1 MGLFSNKNTGSE
13 TNPKNYQRNNFV
25 NFPSGIEIPNEET
38 IINCIHCGM
47 CLSVCPT
54 YQLTALEKSSPRGRI
69 RLIKNVAEGNLSL
82 TPSFINEMDFC
93 LDCQACQ
100 TVCPAGVKFGQ
111 LVEASRDQI
120 AEAGKDPQHFR
131 KRFFFRFVF
140 PSHTRIKFIAVLLR
154 LYQKFLQQ
162 ILRKIGFFHLLPK
175 KLSRMDQLS
184 PKISDKFSDKIL
196 KEDMKPKGKIKY
208 RVGFLKGCLM
218 NVMFADINKDTV
230 DVLLENDCQV
240 IMPKNQVCC
249 GSLAAH
255 NGDFKSAKSL
265 AKKNIDAFLAHDLD
279 AIVINSAGCSAFMK
293 EYGELLQDD
302 PEYSEKAKELKK
314 KVKDVH
320 EFLVEIDFK
329 QPKFPVQKKI
339 TYHDACHLAHSQQIT
354 DEPRR
359 ILHSIP
365 GLEFVELNESTM
377 CCGSAG
383 IYNMV
388 RYDDSMKLLKRKV
401 DNIAETRAEIV
412 IAANPGCAAQIEY
425 GLRNR
430 GENIKVMNPMTLLKM
445 GYGLSS
451 NGGNGK

>member
-1 MGLFSNKNTGSE
+1 MGLLSNKNTGSE
-13 TNPKNYQRNNFV
+13 TNPINYQKAALV
-25 NFPSGIEIPNEET
+25 NFPGSIEIPNEET

-54 YQLTALEKSSPRGRI
+54 YQLTGMEKSSPRGRI
-69 RLIKNVAEGNLSL
+69 RLIKIVAEGNLDL
-82 TPSFINEMDFC
+82 TPNFIDEMDFC

-120 AEAGKDPQHFR
+120 ANVGKDPQHFR
-131 KRFFFRFVF
+131 KRFFFRFIF
-140 PSHTRIKFIAVLLR
+140 PSHARLKIIAAMLR
-154 LYQKFLQQ
+154 LYQKFLQK

-175 KLSRMDQLS
+175 KLGRMDQLA

-196 KEDMKPKGKIKY
+196 KEDMRPKGEIKY

-230 DVLLENDCQV
+230 DVLLENDCEV

-265 AKKNIDAFLAHDLD
+265 AKKNIIAFLAHDLD

-302 PEYSEKAKELKK
+302 PEYSDKAKELSA

-359 ILHSIP
+359 ILQAIP
-365 GLEFVELNESTM
+365 GLEIVELNESTM

-401 DNIAETRAEIV
+401 DNIVDTQAEVV
-412 IAANPGCAAQIEY
+412 IAANPGCAGQIEY

-430 GENIKVMNPMTLLKM
+430 EIDIKVMNPMTLLKM
-445 GYGLSS
+445 SYGLPPA
-451 NGGNGK
+451 GETE

>member
-1 MGLFSNKNTGSE
+1 
-13 TNPKNYQRNNFV
+13 
-25 NFPSGIEIPNEET
+25 EIPNEET

-47 CLSVCPT
+47 CLPDCPT
-54 YQLTALEKSSPRGRI
+54 YQLTGLEKSSPRGRI
-69 RLIKNVAEGNLSL
+69 RLIKNVAEGNLQL

-100 TVCPAGVKFGQ
+100 TACPAGVNFGQ
-111 LVEASRDQI
+111 LVESSRAQI
-120 AEAGKDPQHFR
+120 AQTGKDPQHYR

-140 PSHTRIKFIAVLLR
+140 PSHARIKFIARVLR
-154 LYQKFLQQ
+154 FYQKFLQQ
-162 ILRKIGFFHLLPK
+162 FLRKIGFFHLLPE

-196 KEDMKPKGKIKY
+196 KEDMRPNGKIKY

-230 DVLLENDCQV
+230 DVLLENECQV
-240 IMPKNQVCC
+240 IMPKDQVCC

-255 NGDFKSAKSL
+255 NGDFEIATDL
-265 AKKNIDAFLAHDLD
+265 AKQNIDAFLAYDLD

-293 EYGELLQDD
+293 EYGELLQND
-302 PEYSEKAKELKK
+302 PEYSHKAKQLSE

-354 DEPRR
+354 DEPRE
-359 ILHSIP
+359 ILNSIP
-365 GLEFVELNESTM
+365 GVEFAELNESTM

-388 RYDDSMKLLKRKV
+388 RYDDSMKLLQRKI
-401 DNIAETRAEIV
+401 DNILDTKADVLIT
-412 IAANPGCAAQIEY
+412 ANPGCAAQIEY

-430 GENIKVMNPMTLLKM
+430 GANIKVMNPMTLLKV
-445 GYGLSS
+445 GYGLPPA
-451 NGGNGK
+451 GETE